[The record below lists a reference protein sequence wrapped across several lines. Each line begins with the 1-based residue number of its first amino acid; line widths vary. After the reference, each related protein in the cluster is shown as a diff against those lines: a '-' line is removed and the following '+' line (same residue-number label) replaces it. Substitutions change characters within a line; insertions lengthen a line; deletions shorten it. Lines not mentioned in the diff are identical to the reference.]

1 MGYHEQRKMAQ
12 HRQEHTR
19 RLFADNTPHF
29 IRNCKKVV
37 MVAPAP
43 VPTDAEGLLY
53 VIITVKN
60 TVVFYSGECFGMWH
74 FSCQLCHKN

>member
-1 MGYHEQRKMAQ
+1 
-12 HRQEHTR
+12 
-19 RLFADNTPHF
+19 
-29 IRNCKKVV
+29 